1 MLSTG
6 LEPRTTTNQMRRV
19 LRVVGYVA
27 AGAVALILV
36 AAAAVYGFSE
46 ARYRRHYAVTPRPI
60 AVPAD
65 SASIARGAHL
75 AQSFGGCVECHGENL
90 AGKMVFDDPP
100 VGRVYGVNLTRG
112 RGGVGAQLTDA
123 DIVRAVEHGVG
134 RDGRP
139 LKTMPSTD
147 YTHLTD
153 ADLAAIVAW
162 VRSRPAVD
170 TAQPPVQ
177 VGPVGRAL
185 FVAGKLPMLH
195 AERIDHGRSMAMTV
209 APGVTAEYGRYIA
222 AVGCQGCHGQTL
234 AGGPIEGGA
243 PDWPPAT
250 NLTPAGALKTWTA
263 EGFARFLRTGVRP
276 NGVPVNPVMP
286 IRLTSRLTDE
296 EIEAL
301 WLYLRTVPAV
311 PVGAQTASR

>member
-1 MLSTG
+1 
-6 LEPRTTTNQMRRV
+6 MRRV
-19 LRVVGYVA
+19 LKVVGYVA

-46 ARYRRHYAVTPRPI
+46 ARYRRKYTVTPRAI
-60 AVPAD
+60 AVPTD
-65 SASIARGAHL
+65 SATVARGAHL
-75 AQSFGGCVECHGENL
+75 AQSFAGCVDCHGENL
-90 AGKMVFDDPP
+90 AGKVVFDDPP

-123 DIVRAVEHGVG
+123 DIVRAVQHGVG
-134 RDGRP
+134 RDGRA
-139 LKTMPSTD
+139 LKIMPSTD

-170 TAQPPVQ
+170 TVQPAVR

-185 FVAGKLPMLH
+185 FLAGKLPMLR
-195 AERIDHGRSMAMTV
+195 AERIDHAHSNAMTV
-209 APGVTAEYGRYIA
+209 TPGVTVEYGRYIA
-222 AVGCQGCHGQTL
+222 AVGCEGCHGQTL

-243 PDWPPAT
+243 PDWPPAS
-250 NLTPAGALKTWTA
+250 NLTPSGSLKSWTA
-263 EGFARFLRTGVRP
+263 EGFAHFLRTGVRP

-286 IRLTSRLTDE
+286 IRLTSRLTDDE
-296 EIEAL
+296 VKAL
-301 WLYLRTVPAV
+301 WMYLQTVP
-311 PVGAQTASR
+311 PVSAGARTASR